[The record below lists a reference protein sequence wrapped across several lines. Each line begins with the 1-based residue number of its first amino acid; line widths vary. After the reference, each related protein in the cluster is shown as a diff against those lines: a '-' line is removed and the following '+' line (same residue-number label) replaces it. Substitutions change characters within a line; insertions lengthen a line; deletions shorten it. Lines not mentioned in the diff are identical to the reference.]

1 MTLAFRTYSFKQVY
15 NSHDVEATIEQAIS
29 EAATSR
35 PQTAFPQGGHE
46 WAVGSA
52 SLDCNI
58 ISYESEVFM
67 TYGGWMQA
75 LDAMWAFNQNYKKVA
90 FAVDLYMRTT
100 DAQGH
105 TELNDQG
112 DCYFIF

>member
-1 MTLAFRTYSFKQVY
+1 MTLAFRDYRFQQVY

-35 PQTAFPQGGHE
+35 PQTLFPPGGHQ

-58 ISYESEVFM
+58 ESYESEVFM

-100 DAQGH
+100 DARGH
-105 TELNDQG
+105 TELSDQG